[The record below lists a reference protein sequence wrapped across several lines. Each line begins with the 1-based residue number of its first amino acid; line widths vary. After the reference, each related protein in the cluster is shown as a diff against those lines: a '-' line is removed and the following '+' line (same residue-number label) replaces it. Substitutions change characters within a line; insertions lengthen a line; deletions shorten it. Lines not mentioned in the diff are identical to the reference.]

1 MLENAGAEQDKRFY
15 YELIERSDLEHLM
28 FAPRK
33 KRDEEDDDQ
42 IDDDF
47 NEEDE
52 NEDEENPFDIEPS
65 DRDIL
70 ESDFPL
76 DNPEDDLLDDEE
88 EIPYN

>member
-15 YELIERSDLEHLM
+15 YELIERSELEHLM
-28 FAPRK
+28 FALCK
-33 KRDEEDDDQ
+33 KRDEEDDEDE

-47 NEEDE
+47 NEEEDDE
-52 NEDEENPFDIEPS
+52 GNPFDIEPT

-70 ESDFPL
+70 ESDFPI

-88 EIPYN
+88 DIPYN